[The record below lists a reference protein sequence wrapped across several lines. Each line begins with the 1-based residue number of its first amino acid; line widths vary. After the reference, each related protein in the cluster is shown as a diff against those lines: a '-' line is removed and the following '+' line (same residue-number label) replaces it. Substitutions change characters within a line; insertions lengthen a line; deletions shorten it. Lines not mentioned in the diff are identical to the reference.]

1 MFDFQRNLK
10 PIFILKLHYLQNPR
24 LSETKQWIKQRCIF
38 THKNCHF
45 QFNPKVTQC
54 AVWVFMLASVK
65 IRKTE
70 KNTRANKYFLPWEI
84 TFSFS
89 NKTNT
94 GLISQNLLTSFL
106 CLNQDQSRPRPLI
119 IIIILNHLWCHHDDN
134 SGTCHKQTPK
144 YVNLNKKGSCPLLF
158 GIWSN
163 QTFPQKMLVKVVS
176 WRVVSSQNWS
186 LMDVAGSDI
195 NNRGITRQTHGPLSD
210 NCHIWDQFSIQN
222 TTVTQLS
229 ITKAPLE
236 NISNQNI
243 FIEWIFITSVLLIRY
258 SFYHFIISLEFLDT
272 IEIHCTLKL
281 TP

>member
-1 MFDFQRNLK
+1 MISKEIWNQFSFWNCIIYKTPGCQKPNNGLSKDASSHIKIVIFNLTQR
-10 PIFILKLHYLQNPR
+10 LHSVQFGFLCWLLSKSERQRRIPEQTNISYLER
-24 LSETKQWIKQRCIF
+24 LLSLSPIKQTQGSSLKIF
-38 THKNCHF
+38 SPH
-45 QFNPKVTQC
+45 
-54 AVWVFMLASVK
+54 
-65 IRKTE
+65 
-70 KNTRANKYFLPWEI
+70 
-84 TFSFS
+84 
-89 NKTNT
+89 
-94 GLISQNLLTSFL
+94 L

-119 IIIILNHLWCHHDDN
+119 IIIILNQLWCHHDDN
-134 SGTCHKQTPK
+134 SGTCHTQTPK
-144 YVNLNKKGSCPLLF
+144 YVNLNKKGPCPVLF
-158 GIWSN
+158 GIWSD

-243 FIEWIFITSVLLIRY
+243 FIFIEWIFMTSVLLIRY
-258 SFYHFIISLEFLDT
+258 SFYDFPWILGQQWNRLYS
-272 IEIHCTLKL
+272 
-281 TP
+281 